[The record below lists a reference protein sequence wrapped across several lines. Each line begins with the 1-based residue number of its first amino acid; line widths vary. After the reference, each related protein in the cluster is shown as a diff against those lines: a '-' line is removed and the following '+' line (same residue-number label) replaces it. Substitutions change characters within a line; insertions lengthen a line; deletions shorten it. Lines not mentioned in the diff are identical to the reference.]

1 MSTPIDTPAKAALTA
16 LAKRFE
22 HGRRTRTNGHERIPE
37 DLWDQAVALSTVLSN
52 GRVAKRLRLSPTDL
66 RKQRMARQTASAS
79 ADAEPPPA
87 FVDITPSVPWPT
99 TVPGETKIE
108 FVRPDGARM
117 GIRTRA
123 SATPLVTLVR
133 TFLERP

>member
-1 MSTPIDTPAKAALTA
+1 MSTPIDTPAEAALTA
-16 LAKRFE
+16 LAERFE
-22 HGRRTRTNGHERIPE
+22 HWRRTRTNGHERISE

-66 RKQRMARQTASAS
+66 RKQRMARQAVSAS

-87 FVDITPSVPWPT
+87 FVDITPLVPWPT
-99 TVPGETKIE
+99 TVPGETEIE
-108 FVRPDGARM
+108 LVRPDGARM

>member
-1 MSTPIDTPAKAALTA
+1 MSTPIDTPADAALTE

-22 HGRRTRTNGHERIPE
+22 RWRRARRNGHVRIPE

-66 RKQRMARQTASAS
+66 GKQRIARQATSAI
-79 ADAEPPPA
+79 AGAETPPA
-87 FVDITPSVPWPT
+87 FVDITPSRPWST
-99 TVPGETKIE
+99 AVPGETEIE
-108 FVRPDGARM
+108 LARPDGAWM
-117 GIRTRA
+117 CIRARG
-123 SATPLVTLVR
+123 SATPLVALVR

>member
-1 MSTPIDTPAKAALTA
+1 MSTPIDTPAEAALTA
-16 LAKRFE
+16 LAERFE
-22 HGRRTRTNGHERIPE
+22 HWRRTRTNGHERISE

-66 RKQRMARQTASAS
+66 RKQRMARQAASAS
-79 ADAEPPPA
+79 ADAEPPPT
-87 FVDITPSVPWPT
+87 FVDIPPLVPWPT
-99 TVPGETKIE
+99 TVPGETEIE
-108 FVRPDGARM
+108 LVRPDGVRM